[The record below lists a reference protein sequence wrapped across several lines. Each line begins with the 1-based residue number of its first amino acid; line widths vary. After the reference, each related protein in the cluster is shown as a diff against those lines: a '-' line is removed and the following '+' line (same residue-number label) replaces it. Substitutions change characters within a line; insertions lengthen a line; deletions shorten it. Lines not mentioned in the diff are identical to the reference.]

1 MKPVSRRILLKVG
14 AGLVAF
20 VPAARLLA
28 AGPNERT
35 PAPASPA
42 QGPKPIANHVGGTV
56 EKIAPNLLAVKA
68 YNGTFTLRLSTTSE
82 VWKGKYDRN
91 AIIDV
96 GDRVEA
102 WGQPQPGNNLDV
114 ERMWVNIVN
123 LVGPI
128 SNIADNAST
137 VALTCRD
144 RHRGSLKV
152 TIDQETLI
160 PNGTQ
165 EVRYTQGV
173 LSLQEGKQLQ
183 IIGLK
188 LKDGSVRATRV
199 FPDHVSA

>member
-28 AGPNERT
+28 AGPNEHT

-42 QGPKPIANHVGGTV
+42 EGPKPIVNHVGGTV

-68 YNGTFTLRLSTTSE
+68 YNGTFTLRLSGTSE

-128 SNIADNAST
+128 SNVADNAST

-160 PNGTQ
+160 SNGTQ
-165 EVRYTQGV
+165 EVRYTQGA